1 MVYRHSATS
10 IRVFFETTDAV
21 IGADATVLVST
32 AIESW

>member
-10 IRVFFETTDAV
+10 ILEFFETTDAV
-21 IGADATVLVST
+21 IRVDAIVMVSI